1 MPGGAEISSA
11 VAGLDRGVW
20 PGPPRHTRH
29 TGQGG
34 AGRGRLLFPLTRQ
47 GLGDGAA
54 PHEVVTR
61 PRHILDDHATDQYLR
76 AHRSDLPHEEEQPRL
91 VHGAVAGLGVGGGG
105 VGDDLADVAEINML
119 QQQEAQR
126 GNGP

>member
-11 VAGLDRGVW
+11 VAGLDRGVR
-20 PGPPRHTRH
+20 PGLPGHARH

-61 PRHILDDHATDQYLR
+61 PRHILDDHVTDQYLR